1 MNKTS
6 HWIVVVVTA
15 TWIGFL
21 FGYAAASHSGMKGR
35 GAESPAATQAPAAGG
50 YGR

>member
-6 HWIVVVVTA
+6 LWIVVVVTA

-21 FGYAAASHSGMKGR
+21 FGYAAASHSGTKGR
-35 GAESPAATQAPAAGG
+35 AEAPAAETPAAGG